1 MGSPYGHISAPFH
14 TIHENFWFMFHQLL
28 TLIKIYTPAQICE
41 DLAWNLLHRSL
52 TSARCSI
59 MKAKDTRKS
68 IAAAKALCKSRGITL
83 LIVKDDGKGSHQA
96 LIFSDDATGE
106 AVKVVIAGGAEI
118 SPGVQRRTLQ
128 YLRDMSSVLKVAEA
142 VRQILDSVFGGGN

>member
-1 MGSPYGHISAPFH
+1 
-14 TIHENFWFMFHQLL
+14 
-28 TLIKIYTPAQICE
+28 
-41 DLAWNLLHRSL
+41 
-52 TSARCSI
+52 